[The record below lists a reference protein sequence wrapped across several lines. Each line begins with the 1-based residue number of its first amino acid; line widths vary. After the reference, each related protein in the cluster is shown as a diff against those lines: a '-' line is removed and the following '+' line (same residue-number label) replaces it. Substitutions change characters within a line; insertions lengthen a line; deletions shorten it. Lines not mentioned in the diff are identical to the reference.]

1 MEEPIMIP
9 KHQKTYRIFLVMSA
23 ALLLAVGCSDKPKNP
38 PRAYSPAGPE
48 ESAQPMVPAK
58 ITLAPNFRPIPLLY
72 VVNSYDPKS
81 FGWTKDVIGGIVQG
95 LAGGGFIQGVDYQM
109 VSETIDALTNTAP
122 EQMQIQADRILVDI
136 QARKPD
142 IVLTTDDDALV
153 RVGLVLDDVPVVF
166 NGVNGDP
173 RRYLSSDKIDTIE
186 KPGHNLTGVYQTTYY
201 RQSLFLINKLAPS
214 AVTFAT
220 ITDKTTTGKT
230 LLESLKKVDSAS
242 LPLQWKDSLV
252 SDQFSQWQEKIS
264 AWQNQVDVVFLLS
277 ANAVLDQQGK
287 RMTMKRVIE
296 WIAANSALADTAC
309 WTEQVQDGILVSA
322 TNDGAQQGRFSAAL
336 ALKILEGTSP
346 GELSISTP
354 PNGVPAIN
362 LARAKRLGI
371 SPPQDL
377 MSLLIENGVIFK

>member
-1 MEEPIMIP
+1 MEEPIMISN
-9 KHQKTYRIFLVMSA
+9 HQSANRIFLVLSA
-23 ALLLAVGCSDKPKNP
+23 ALFLAAGCSDKPKNP
-38 PRAYSPAGPE
+38 PRAYSPAAPE

-95 LAGGGFIQGVDYQM
+95 LADGGLNQGVDYQM
-109 VSETIDALTNTAP
+109 VNETIDALTNATP
-122 EQMQIQADRILVDI
+122 EQMQIQADRILADI

-142 IVLTTDDDALV
+142 LVLTTDDDALV
-153 RVGLVLDDVPVVF
+153 RVGLMLDDVPVVF

-173 RRYLSSDKIDTIE
+173 HRYLSSVKIDTIE

-201 RQSLFLINKLAPS
+201 RQSLLLINKLAPS

-230 LLESLKKVDSAS
+230 LLESLKEVDSAS
-242 LPLQWKDSLV
+242 LPLRWKDSLV

-264 AWQNQVDVVFLLS
+264 AWQDQVDVVFLLS
-277 ANAVLDQQGK
+277 ANGVMDQQGK
-287 RMTMKRVIE
+287 RMTMKQVIE

-322 TNDGAQQGRFSAAL
+322 TDDGAQQGRFSATL
-336 ALKILEGTSP
+336 ALKILEGANP
-346 GELSISTP
+346 GELPISTP
-354 PNGVPAIN
+354 PNGIPAIN
-362 LARAKRLGI
+362 LARARRLGI

-377 MSLLIENGVIFK
+377 ISLLIENGVIFK